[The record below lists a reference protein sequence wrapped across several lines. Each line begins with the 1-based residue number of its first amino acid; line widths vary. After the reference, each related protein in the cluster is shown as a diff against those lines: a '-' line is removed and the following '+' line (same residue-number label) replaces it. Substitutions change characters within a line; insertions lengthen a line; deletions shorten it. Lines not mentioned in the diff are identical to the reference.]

1 MSSSN
6 RNEPKLISSLLSGVR
21 PGRLCE
27 LNYHVQFTP
36 LLICE
41 LIYLTITQTAHV
53 TLLQLPRAWVE
64 DLAWFL
70 HIDVELSADPLIASE
85 LIVVQPAV
93 EPEGPALKI
102 QMEELGCAYG
112 EIVFVTRGKFALLLR
127 MVVVVFGRF
136 IFVLVLV
143 LVSVSGL
150 EVVRVLDDTH
160 DSGVALVEAVFRVA
174 NEFPAD
180 PESFFVT

>member
-1 MSSSN
+1 
-6 RNEPKLISSLLSGVR
+6 VR
-21 PGRLCE
+21 
-27 LNYHVQFTP
+27 
-36 LLICE
+36 
-41 LIYLTITQTAHV
+41 
-53 TLLQLPRAWVE
+53 
-64 DLAWFL
+64 FL
-70 HIDVELSADPLIASE
+70 HIDVELSADALIASE

-93 EPEGPALKI
+93 EPEGPALEI

-112 EIVFVTRGKFALLLR
+112 EIVFVARGKFALFLR
-127 MVVVVFGRF
+127 VVVVVFG
-136 IFVLVLV
+136 IFVVV
-143 LVSVSGL
+143 IVIVRVGGL